1 MKILIVEDEAS
12 SRHLLKSLLSGYGA
26 CELAEDGPVAVE
38 MFKAAL
44 SSGQHYDLV
53 TLDIKLPTMDG
64 MEVLRNIRRIESD
77 HGIQIGD
84 GTKVIMT
91 TALSDHKKVIEAFN
105 EQCEVY
111 LVKPIEKAKLVEH
124 MRKLKLID

>member
-12 SRHLLKSLLSGYGA
+12 SRHLLKSLLSSYGT
-26 CELAEDGPVAVE
+26 CELAEDGPLAVE
-38 MFKAAL
+38 MFQTAFA
-44 SSGQHYDLV
+44 SDQGYDLV
-53 TLDIKLPTMDG
+53 LLDIKLPTMDG
-64 MEVLRNIRRIESD
+64 MEVLRNIRRIESED
-77 HGIQIGD
+77 GIHIGD
-84 GTKVIMT
+84 GVKIMMT

-111 LVKPIEKAKLVEH
+111 LVKPIEKAKLLEH

>member
-12 SRHLLKSLLSGYGA
+12 SRHLLKSLLSGYGE
-26 CELAEDGPVAVE
+26 CELAEDGHIAVD
-38 MFKAAL
+38 MFRKAIDAKAA
-44 SSGQHYDLV
+44 YNLV
-53 TLDIKLPTMDG
+53 CLDIKLPTMDG
-64 MEVLRNIRRIESD
+64 MEVLRTIRRIETEN
-77 HGIQIGD
+77 GVLIGD
-84 GTKVIMT
+84 GVKIIMT

>member
-64 MEVLRNIRRIESD
+64 MEVLRSIRRIESD
-77 HGIQIGD
+77 HIIGD
-84 GTKVIMT
+84 MLRRVQGAGESAPLLEAAWVHLQVRDLRLQREAEATE
-91 TALSDHKKVIEAFN
+91 TAA
-105 EQCEVY
+105 
-111 LVKPIEKAKLVEH
+111 
-124 MRKLKLID
+124 